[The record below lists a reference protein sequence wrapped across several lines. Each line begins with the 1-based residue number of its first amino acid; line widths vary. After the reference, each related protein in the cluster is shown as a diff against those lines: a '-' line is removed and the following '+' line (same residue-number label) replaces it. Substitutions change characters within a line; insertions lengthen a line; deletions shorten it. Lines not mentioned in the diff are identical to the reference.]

1 MGGALRTHVT
11 EHVAELLQ
19 LGVVG
24 LALLQLGDPALQSIL
39 PRSQPAQTPQSLH
52 RLGVLLGPAP
62 NARQPRPA
70 RLGCLS
76 GGRTSGRGD
85 GGRGVK
91 VLGGVVKKKMHPG
104 KKFKC

>member
-1 MGGALRTHVT
+1 M
-11 EHVAELLQ
+11 
-19 LGVVG
+19 VG

-70 RLGCLS
+70 RLGRLW

-91 VLGGVVKKKMHPG
+91 VLGGGGEEKNAPREKV
-104 KKFKC
+104 